1 MIELVASVFGAL
13 REMLGFRREQAN
25 RVNTPEMR
33 TNAAA
38 KVDAEIRAESAEA
51 VAKAKAGDLEAIRRL
66 TSD

>member
-38 KVDAEIRAESAEA
+38 KVDAEIRAESTKA
-51 VAKAKAGDLEAIRRL
+51 VAAAQNGDLEKLRRL